1 MKEEDI
7 KEMSEKMQKMD
18 EILNKDLF
26 NNPVKEVQKK
36 MQNDLLEFKRIFQ
49 KNLKELN
56 DEMSKNNFIVGDKNI
71 EVSNEEMNDLKTSL
85 EHKKYQVEILK
96 REFNNYEQ
104 KSEEIIGNLKT
115 ENDKLKYRIK
125 MLLNQKIKN
134 NNKIKNL
141 KN

>member
-1 MKEEDI
+1 
-7 KEMSEKMQKMD
+7 
-18 EILNKDLF
+18 
-26 NNPVKEVQKK
+26 

-49 KNLKELN
+49 KNLKDLN

-125 MLLNQKIKN
+125 MLLNTISELENRKS
-134 NNKIKNL
+134 
-141 KN
+141 

>member
-26 NNPVKEVQKK
+26 NNPVNEVQKK

-49 KNLKELN
+49 KNLKDLN

-125 MLLNQKIKN
+125 MLLNTISELENRKS
-134 NNKIKNL
+134 
-141 KN
+141 

>member
-1 MKEEDI
+1 
-7 KEMSEKMQKMD
+7 MQKMD

-125 MLLNQKIKN
+125 MLLNTISELENRKS
-134 NNKIKNL
+134 
-141 KN
+141 

>member
-56 DEMSKNNFIVGDKNI
+56 DEMSKNNFIVGDRNI

-125 MLLNQKIKN
+125 MLLNTISELENRKS
-134 NNKIKNL
+134 
-141 KN
+141 

>member
-1 MKEEDI
+1 MKEEEI

-104 KSEEIIGNLKT
+104 KSEEMIGNLKT

-125 MLLNQKIKN
+125 MLLNTISE
-134 NNKIKNL
+134 L
-141 KN
+141 KNRKS

>member
-125 MLLNQKIKN
+125 MLLNTISELENRKS
-134 NNKIKNL
+134 
-141 KN
+141 

>member
-1 MKEEDI
+1 
-7 KEMSEKMQKMD
+7 
-18 EILNKDLF
+18 
-26 NNPVKEVQKK
+26 
-36 MQNDLLEFKRIFQ
+36 
-49 KNLKELN
+49 
-56 DEMSKNNFIVGDKNI
+56 MSKNNFIVGDKNI

-125 MLLNQKIKN
+125 MLLNTISELENRKS
-134 NNKIKNL
+134 
-141 KN
+141 

>member
-125 MLLNQKIKN
+125 MLLNATIE
-134 NNKIKNL
+134 NKK
-141 KN
+141 

>member
-49 KNLKELN
+49 KNLKDLN

-125 MLLNQKIKN
+125 MLLNTISELENRKS
-134 NNKIKNL
+134 
-141 KN
+141 

>member
-96 REFNNYEQ
+96 REFN
-104 KSEEIIGNLKT
+104 I
-115 ENDKLKYRIK
+115 
-125 MLLNQKIKN
+125 
-134 NNKIKNL
+134 
-141 KN
+141 

>member
-104 KSEEIIGNLKT
+104 KSEEMIGNLKT

-125 MLLNQKIKN
+125 MLLNTISELENRKS
-134 NNKIKNL
+134 
-141 KN
+141 

>member
-1 MKEEDI
+1 MKKEDI

-125 MLLNQKIKN
+125 MLLNTISELENRKS
-134 NNKIKNL
+134 
-141 KN
+141 

>member
-1 MKEEDI
+1 MKEEDVKI
-7 KEMSEKMQKMD
+7 MSDKMEKMD
-18 EILNKDLF
+18 ELLNQNLF
-26 NNPVKEVQKK
+26 INPVKEVQKK

-49 KNLKELN
+49 KNLKDLN

-104 KSEEIIGNLKT
+104 KSEEMIGNLKT

-125 MLLNQKIKN
+125 MLLNTISELENRKS
-134 NNKIKNL
+134 
-141 KN
+141 

>member
-56 DEMSKNNFIVGDKNI
+56 DEMSKNNIIVGDKNI

-125 MLLNQKIKN
+125 MLLNTISELENRKS
-134 NNKIKNL
+134 
-141 KN
+141 

>member
-7 KEMSEKMQKMD
+7 KEMQKMD

-49 KNLKELN
+49 KNLKDLN

-125 MLLNQKIKN
+125 MLLNTISELENRKS
-134 NNKIKNL
+134 
-141 KN
+141 

>member
-1 MKEEDI
+1 MKEEDN
-7 KEMSEKMQKMD
+7 KEMIEKMQKMD

-36 MQNDLLEFKRIFQ
+36 MQNDLLEFKKIFQ
-49 KNLKELN
+49 KKLKELN

-125 MLLNQKIKN
+125 MLLNTISELENRKS
-134 NNKIKNL
+134 
-141 KN
+141 

>member
-56 DEMSKNNFIVGDKNI
+56 DGMSKNNFIVGDKNI

-125 MLLNQKIKN
+125 MLLNTISELENRKS
-134 NNKIKNL
+134 
-141 KN
+141 

>member
-49 KNLKELN
+49 KNLKDLN

-104 KSEEIIGNLKT
+104 KSEEMIGNLKT

-125 MLLNQKIKN
+125 MLLNTISELENRKS
-134 NNKIKNL
+134 
-141 KN
+141 